1 MNALY
6 LPDSRNPVGVLGVAL
21 LVLLPCLPA
30 SADHAAISPPPGR
43 VPAIWLG
50 PQELDPL
57 QVGIGRQIPGLE
69 VRSIDGRSHRLH
81 RVPGRRG
88 TVIVVRDPGCPVS
101 QRYRPRI
108 SALARQFGE
117 QGFEF
122 VFIYPNDKLSDEE
135 RAEDAR
141 RLAIPGVYV
150 DRGSFALAEA
160 LGVKSTGDVFVLD
173 SEYRL
178 RYRGAVDDQYGLG
191 YTRDFPSRHYLRNA
205 LHALRNG
212 DEIET
217 PATAAPGCYI
227 DADPAKDRL
236 FQDLPGGQMISSAI
250 RLLLH
255 QDLHS

>member
-6 LPDSRNPVGVLGVAL
+6 LSDASKRIGIAL
-21 LVLLPCLPA
+21 LLLLLSVPA
-30 SADHAAISPPPGR
+30 GAEHAAISPPLDR

-50 PQELDPL
+50 PQELDPMR
-57 QVGIGRQIPGLE
+57 VGIGRQIPDVE
-69 VRSIDGRSHRLH
+69 VRSIGGRSHRLH
-81 RVPGRRG
+81 QAPGRRG

-117 QGFEF
+117 HGFEF
-122 VFIYPNDKLSDEE
+122 AFIYPNDELSNQE

-141 RLAIPGVYV
+141 QLAIPGVYV
-150 DRGSFALAEA
+150 DRGSFALAET

-205 LHALRNG
+205 LDALRNG

-236 FQDLPGGQMISSAI
+236 FQDLPGGQMIS
-250 RLLLH
+250 
-255 QDLHS
+255 

>member
-6 LPDSRNPVGVLGVAL
+6 RPIFSKPDGIML
-21 LVLLPCLPA
+21 LFLLLSLSA
-30 SADHAAISPPPGR
+30 FADHAPISPPIDR

-57 QVGIGRQIPGLE
+57 HAGIGRQIPDQE
-69 VRSIDGRSHRLH
+69 VRGIGGRAHLLYQ
-81 RVPGRRG
+81 VPGQHG
-88 TVIVVRDPGCPVS
+88 TVVVVRDPGCPVS
-101 QRYRPRI
+101 RRYGPRI
-108 SALARQFGE
+108 SALAKQFRN

-122 VFIYPNDKLSDEE
+122 VFIYPNEELSDQE

-141 RLAIPGVYV
+141 RLATPGVYV
-150 DRGSFALAEA
+150 DRGSFVLAEA
-160 LGVKSTGDVFVLD
+160 LGVRSTGDVFVLD
-173 SEYRL
+173 TQQRL

-205 LHALRNG
+205 LDALRNG
-212 DEIET
+212 DEIGT

-236 FQDLPGGQMISSAI
+236 FRDLPGGRMIS
-250 RLLLH
+250 
-255 QDLHS
+255 

>member
-6 LPDSRNPVGVLGVAL
+6 LRDSSKPLGMVGIAL
-21 LVLLPCLPA
+21 LFLLLALPA
-30 SADHAAISPPPGR
+30 GADHAPISPPLDR

-57 QVGIGRQIPGLE
+57 QVGIGRQIPDLE
-69 VRSIDGRSHRLH
+69 VRGIEGQQYRLYQA
-81 RVPGRRG
+81 PGPRG

-101 QRYRPRI
+101 QRYRARI
-108 SALARQFGE
+108 STLARHYGN

-122 VFIYPNDKLSDEE
+122 VFIYPNEELSNHE
-135 RAEDAR
+135 RAKDAR
-141 RLAIPGVYV
+141 QLAIPGVYV
-150 DRGSFALAEA
+150 DRGSFSLSEA

-173 SEYRL
+173 TEHRL

-191 YTRDFPSRHYLRNA
+191 YTRDIPSRHYLRNA
-205 LHALRNG
+205 LDALRDG
-212 DEIET
+212 KDIDT

-236 FQDLPGGQMISSAI
+236 FQDLPGGQMIS
-250 RLLLH
+250 
-255 QDLHS
+255 

>member
-6 LPDSRNPVGVLGVAL
+6 RPNSSKPGGIAL
-21 LVLLPCLPA
+21 LFLMLCLPA
-30 SADHAAISPPPGR
+30 FADHTPISPPIDR

-50 PQELDPL
+50 PQELDPK
-57 QVGIGRQIPGLE
+57 QVGIGRQIADLE
-69 VRSIDGRSHRLH
+69 VRGIDGRSQRLY
-81 RVPGRRG
+81 RTPGRRG

-108 SALARQFGE
+108 SALARQFGD

-122 VFIYPNDKLSDEE
+122 VFIYPNDELSNEE
-135 RAEDAR
+135 RVEDAR
-141 RLAIPGVYV
+141 QLAIPGAFV

-173 SEYRL
+173 TEYRL

-205 LHALRNG
+205 LDALRNG

-227 DADPAKDRL
+227 DADPAKDRQ

-250 RLLLH
+250 RLLPR
-255 QDLHS
+255 QELHS

>member
-6 LPDSRNPVGVLGVAL
+6 RPNPIKPVGVTL
-21 LVLLPCLPA
+21 LFMLLCLPA
-30 SADHAAISPPPGR
+30 FADDAPISPPIDR

-57 QVGIGRQIPGLE
+57 QVGIGRQIPDLE
-69 VRSIDGRSHRLH
+69 VRGIGGHSHHLYQ
-81 RVPGRRG
+81 VPGQHG

-108 SALARQFGE
+108 SALARQFRN
-117 QGFEF
+117 QGYEF
-122 VFIYPNDKLSDEE
+122 VFIYPNEELSNEE
-135 RAEDAR
+135 RAKDAR
-141 RLAIPGVYV
+141 QLAIPGVYV

-173 SEYRL
+173 ALQRL

-205 LHALRNG
+205 LDALRNG
-212 DEIET
+212 EEIGT

-227 DADPAKDRL
+227 DADPAKDHL
-236 FQDLPGGQMISSAI
+236 FQDLPGGQMIS
-250 RLLLH
+250 
-255 QDLHS
+255 